1 MGLNI
6 FGFQT
11 EFKPHYSHQFKV
23 QISNS
28 DATDNNVVEYN
39 VKSIKLPQFSINT
52 EKRNYGNTSLG
63 LPVFSFGDQYLEI
76 TFVETENFIVLETFL
91 SKMSWT
97 SSSPISKTYIIVEEY
112 DETMSTLIR
121 KHRYIGRVVEV
132 GNPSWQRSGSAG
144 YIELNVKFL
153 VDSNKIEGAT
163 TNTFVGVAASNT
175 VKQNNDLT
183 GETLDEGRDYAAAQ
197 SEYASFENNV
207 RNSIESAM
215 ASAQQAE
222 NQQRQAAQNQTQEL
236 DAKRQRQDDANRAI
250 KAAEEAQK
258 KQQKQQAAPAV
269 PDATPETPSENQEQV
284 VQEITEEMRQKQ
296 ATSAPAASS
305 NVKLNTK
312 NGNWSKIWD
321 ESYEKEIFSKEGAK
335 AWMYYDFNDT
345 TGTNA
350 VNLGSGSNFLARP
363 KLASQALSKKDGKVH
378 VKIDGKEMVF
388 NSAASLDNAIKKAF
402 GLTDA
407 EWDQKLRAA
416 GMATGKGE
424 KGKGYAT
431 ALAALGITAKQGYTI
446 KDDTGKTSTVKFTNK
461 NYLNIEMT
469 GETQENVKHTN
480 SVANETSYSKEFKK
494 IVTSNTDKSNL
505 VIQSLQHFGHAGN
518 KRSGLVN
525 KIFMKDEHS
534 KEVLARQ
541 VAQGYWDR
549 EAITMLE
556 NGTKNAS
563 KSDRECIFAYLYTK
577 GDLGKS
583 GKVNDK
589 NNMQAGWAD
598 VISRKK
604 KVD

>member
-52 EKRNYGNTSLG
+52 EIRNYGNTSLG

-144 YIELNVKFL
+144 YIELTVKFL

-207 RNSIESAM
+207 RNSIASSM

-222 NQQRQAAQNQTQEL
+222 DQQRQAAQNQTQEL
-236 DAKRQRQDDANRAI
+236 DAERQRQDDANRAK
-250 KAAEEAQK
+250 KAAEEAKK
-258 KQQKQQAAPAV
+258 KQQEQQAAAAAPA
-269 PDATPETPSENQEQV
+269 E
-284 VQEITEEMRQKQ
+284 
-296 ATSAPAASS
+296 APAAPSGGNNVSS
-305 NVKLNTK
+305 R
-312 NGNWSKIWD
+312 
-321 ESYEKEIFSKEGAK
+321 EG
-335 AWMYYDFNDT
+335 
-345 TGTNA
+345 GGSS
-350 VNLGSGSNFLARP
+350 GSGSPGGSKAVGVADASKVKKNGKTVYDYFQKTDNLVYGWGGKLKNLKNLQDTTVKRGVNEVAGGTARKKGDRDIGHKGIDCLGWVFGAIAYTGGSIEIDGVTYSGE
-363 KLASQALSKKDGKVH
+363 KLIQKSKMITTKVLYKKLKQGKVKVNVTKESGIKNVYVKDGHIVL
-378 VKIDGKEMVF
+378 E
-388 NSAASLDNAIKKAF
+388 N
-402 GLTDA
+402 T
-407 EWDQKLRAA
+407 
-416 GMATGKGE
+416 KGE
-424 KGKGYAT
+424 IMESAGGRST
-431 ALAALGITAKQGYTI
+431 DGHTGVQAA
-446 KDDTGKTSTVKFTNK
+446 
-461 NYLNIEMT
+461 
-469 GETQENVKHTN
+469 
-480 SVANETSYSKEFKK
+480 KK
-494 IVTSNTDKSNL
+494 K
-505 VIQSLQHFGHAGN
+505 
-518 KRSGLVN
+518 
-525 KIFMKDEHS
+525 
-534 KEVLARQ
+534 
-541 VAQGYWDR
+541 
-549 EAITMLE
+549 
-556 NGTKNAS
+556 
-563 KSDRECIFAYLYTK
+563 
-577 GDLGKS
+577 LGKKYI
-583 GKVNDK
+583 GTGINV
-589 NNMQAGWAD
+589 A
-598 VISRKK
+598 
-604 KVD
+604 

>member
-52 EKRNYGNTSLG
+52 EIRNYGNTSLG

-144 YIELNVKFL
+144 YIELTVKFL

-207 RNSIESAM
+207 RNSIASSM

-222 NQQRQAAQNQTQEL
+222 DQQRQAAQNQTQEL
-236 DAKRQRQDDANRAI
+236 DAERQRQDDANRAK
-250 KAAEEAQK
+250 KAAEEAKK
-258 KQQKQQAAPAV
+258 KQQEQQAAAAAPA
-269 PDATPETPSENQEQV
+269 E
-284 VQEITEEMRQKQ
+284 
-296 ATSAPAASS
+296 APAAPSGGNNVSS
-305 NVKLNTK
+305 R
-312 NGNWSKIWD
+312 
-321 ESYEKEIFSKEGAK
+321 EG
-335 AWMYYDFNDT
+335 
-345 TGTNA
+345 GGSS
-350 VNLGSGSNFLARP
+350 GSGSPGGSKAVGVAD
-363 KLASQALSKKDGKVH
+363 ASKVKK
-378 VKIDGKEMVF
+378 
-388 NSAASLDNAIKKAF
+388 N
-402 GLTDA
+402 
-407 EWDQKLRAA
+407 
-416 GMATGKGE
+416 
-424 KGKGYAT
+424 
-431 ALAALGITAKQGYTI
+431 
-446 KDDTGKTSTVKFTNK
+446 GKTVYDYFQKTDNLVYGWGGKLKNLKNLQDTTVKRGVN
-461 NYLNIEMT
+461 E
-469 GETQENVKHTN
+469 
-480 SVANETSYSKEFKK
+480 VA
-494 IVTSNTDKSNL
+494 
-505 VIQSLQHFGHAGN
+505 G
-518 KRSGLVN
+518 
-525 KIFMKDEHS
+525 
-534 KEVLARQ
+534 
-541 VAQGYWDR
+541 
-549 EAITMLE
+549 
-556 NGTKNAS
+556 GTA
-563 KSDRECIFAYLYTK
+563 
-577 GDLGKS
+577 
-583 GKVNDK
+583 
-589 NNMQAGWAD
+589 
-598 VISRKK
+598 RKK
-604 KVD
+604 VIEILDIKVLTA